1 MDRSPCSA
9 TAEYSVARTTRLD
22 TSSASS
28 DEPSRQDSAVVVG
41 IGPTSLPAVTAEHGG
56 DDSSYTLAA
65 VADDQPPGA
74 RAAGTSEHG
83 NTTSRRRLGRSPG
96 RDEHLWLPLG
106 VNAGGPP
113 PRAVHRTARGGWF
126 TEQQCILSTTS
137 TVMVTLPSGFGST
150 RSRALGADLTHS
162 VVHSRGAAL
171 RRRGTDDGPRRH
183 SDRGH
188 DTVRFIPGRIVG
200 SGHGIGLGRSVQMGA
215 SHPCRR
221 TEAAALAAAAA
232 TGDVGVNWRCTHP
245 SGPRRPRRR
254 RVAAAR

>member
-1 MDRSPCSA
+1 MNPA
-9 TAEYSVARTTRLD
+9 AKTAQSW
-22 TSSASS
+22 SASVRHPCQQS
-28 DEPSRQDSAVVVG
+28 PRSTAAMTPRTPSRQ
-41 IGPTSLPAVTAEHGG
+41 SL
-56 DDSSYTLAA
+56 
-65 VADDQPPGA
+65 
-74 RAAGTSEHG
+74 
-83 NTTSRRRLGRSPG
+83 TTSRPALGRRGRVSTATPPAGAVLAAHQVETSTSGCRWGLTPVATRPG
-96 RDEHLWLPLG
+96 R
-106 VNAGGPP
+106 
-113 PRAVHRTARGGWF
+113 F

-245 SGPRRPRRR
+245 SGPHRPRRR
-254 RVAAAR
+254 HVAAAR

>member
-83 NTTSRRRLGRSPG
+83 NTTSRRRLGCSPG

-106 VNAGGPP
+106 VNAGGHP
-113 PRAVHRTARGGWF
+113 PRAVHRTA
-126 TEQQCILSTTS
+126 
-137 TVMVTLPSGFGST
+137 VNPVH
-150 RSRALGADLTHS
+150 DLHGDG
-162 VVHSRGAAL
+162 HAAL
-171 RRRGTDDGPRRH
+171 RVRINAIPSAGRGPHPFCRTFPRCRPA
-183 SDRGH
+183 SPRDR
-188 DTVRFIPGRIVG
+188 
-200 SGHGIGLGRSVQMGA
+200 
-215 SHPCRR
+215 
-221 TEAAALAAAAA
+221 
-232 TGDVGVNWRCTHP
+232 
-245 SGPRRPRRR
+245 
-254 RVAAAR
+254 